1 MFVGPNI
8 VTDGLV
14 LALDPSNV
22 EKHGTSPYKN
32 LAGNGSITNSNFT
45 TTENIFRS
53 DCVSSATG
61 TSEFTFSGIEIN
73 TGSVTVQ
80 WFMKVTSSP
89 NVDGNNNWRRL
100 IAQTGGGRNP
110 FGFVLE
116 QGLQINF
123 TLQTTTGNKRYLN
136 NSFTPY
142 TTSLNTW
149 QMHTFTYNKS
159 TGTSAC
165 YKNNTLQSSG
175 AQTTNG
181 AGANA
186 TVAGEGMVNL
196 SPTTIM
202 GISNSNGSSGGD
214 ACLPADLGYWLIYS
228 KALTSDEVTH
238 NFNLLRGRY
247 GI

>member
-1 MFVGPNI
+1 MYIGPNI
-8 VTDGLV
+8 INDGLV

-80 WFMKVTSSP
+80 WFMNVTSNP

-100 IAQTGGGRNP
+100 IAQTGGGRSP

-116 QGLQINF
+116 QSLQINF
-123 TLQTTTGNKRYLN
+123 TLQTTSGTKRYLN
-136 NSFTPY
+136 NNFAPY
-142 TTSLNTW
+142 STSLNTW

-175 AQTTNG
+175 AQSTNSS
-181 AGANA
+181 GANA
-186 TVAGEGMVNL
+186 TIAGEAMVNL
-196 SPTTIM
+196 STSEVM
-202 GISNSNGSSGGD
+202 GISNSNSSSGND

-238 NFNLLRGRY
+238 NFNLLRARY